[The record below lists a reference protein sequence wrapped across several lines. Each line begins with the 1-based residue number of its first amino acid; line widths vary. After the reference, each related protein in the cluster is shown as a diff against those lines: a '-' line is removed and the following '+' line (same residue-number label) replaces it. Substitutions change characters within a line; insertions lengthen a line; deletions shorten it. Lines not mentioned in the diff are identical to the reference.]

1 MRSEEFLVVLSFSL
15 FLVERLKKGLVAY
28 HGVRV
33 PLVCRWG
40 EGWDSN
46 AILVD
51 YVVGGAAREPS
62 GGRPILMKRLKSRE
76 FDATKGFPGQDIVST
91 V

>member
-15 FLVERLKKGLVAY
+15 FLVERLNKGLVAF

-33 PLVCRWG
+33 PLVCNRG

-46 AILVD
+46 AIQVD
-51 YVVGGAAREPS
+51 YVVGRATREPS
-62 GGRPILMKRLKSRE
+62 GGRPILMKRLRSRE
-76 FDATKGFPGQDIVST
+76 FNPTKGFPGEDIVST